1 MKGNMAAME
10 LRSGWKGIAI
20 FGILII
26 IISVGMPQIFPAFQD
41 SLTEDLEGANH
52 VHIDIPVE
60 QGALINLSWDPLVNA
75 TSYVV
80 LEDNSSFMLTS
91 QIKYIGTATNI
102 SFSMNFSEKR
112 YYAVLA
118 MYNNTS
124 QRQLIGITATG
135 KQSNPFDELLENPAY
150 SGFTG
155 GRDIN
160 MAEVDGFLVLEFF
173 SWWWMLAGLFIA
185 YLSVAVIAGDFENK
199 RMDLLFSSPISRRRY
214 ITEKYVAMII
224 IACIIVL
231 CAILGLIAGLS
242 SINALD
248 EVPAGNVV
256 LSLVACLPFLLSI
269 AGIGVVTSVALQK
282 VKAGIGA
289 TFAVIFA
296 QFFMYS
302 FGSYSPSLAWM
313 KTLSIF
319 TYWDYAA
326 GFVDGAFRLL
336 DFVVLSVLSVVL
348 LLIAIVIFQS
358 RDIPV

>member
-1 MKGNMAAME
+1 
-10 LRSGWKGIAI
+10 
-20 FGILII
+20 
-26 IISVGMPQIFPAFQD
+26 
-41 SLTEDLEGANH
+41 
-52 VHIDIPVE
+52 
-60 QGALINLSWDPLVNA
+60 
-75 TSYVV
+75 
-80 LEDNSSFMLTS
+80 
-91 QIKYIGTATNI
+91 
-102 SFSMNFSEKR
+102 
-112 YYAVLA
+112 
-118 MYNNTS
+118 
-124 QRQLIGITATG
+124 
-135 KQSNPFDELLENPAY
+135 
-150 SGFTG
+150 
-155 GRDIN
+155 
-160 MAEVDGFLVLEFF
+160 
-173 SWWWMLAGLFIA
+173 
-185 YLSVAVIAGDFENK
+185 
-199 RMDLLFSSPISRRRY
+199 
-214 ITEKYVAMII
+214 
-224 IACIIVL
+224 
-231 CAILGLIAGLS
+231 
-242 SINALD
+242 
-248 EVPAGNVV
+248 VPAGNVV